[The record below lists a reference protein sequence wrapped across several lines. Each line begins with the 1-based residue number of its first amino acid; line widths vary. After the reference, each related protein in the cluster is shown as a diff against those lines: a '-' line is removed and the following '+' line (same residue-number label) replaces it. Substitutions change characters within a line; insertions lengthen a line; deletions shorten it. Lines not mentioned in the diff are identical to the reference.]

1 MMGISWVSIFC
12 MDVALTSDHGCSA
25 FRQNEIA
32 STGLMTFHGQHSLFL
47 KVTGCVFMTACVQLT
62 GKAFLYKDRVL

>member
-1 MMGISWVSIFC
+1 
-12 MDVALTSDHGCSA
+12 MDVALTTSDRGCS
-25 FRQNEIA
+25 RQNEIA

-62 GKAFLYKDRVL
+62 GRAFLYEDRGL